1 MIYTFV
7 KMNYY
12 MVYFRYPTWDA
23 GPGQAAL
30 QKALL
35 VSSKTFCRVHFD
47 DTT

>member
-12 MVYFRYPTWDA
+12 MVYFRHPTWDA

-30 QKALL
+30 KKALL
-35 VSSKTFCRVHFD
+35 ETSRAFFRVHFD
-47 DTT
+47 ETT